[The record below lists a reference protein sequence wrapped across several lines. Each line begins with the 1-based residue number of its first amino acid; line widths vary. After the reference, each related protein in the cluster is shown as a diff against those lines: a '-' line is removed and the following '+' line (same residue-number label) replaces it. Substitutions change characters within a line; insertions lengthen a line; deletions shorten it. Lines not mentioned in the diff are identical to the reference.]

1 MNRLGFVLLMWL
13 GCISCI
19 RENVGESIQYVQ
31 PGDRLPDFT
40 VELSDG
46 TILSRHSLVGKVSV
60 LVFSIRNV
68 RIVSGSF
75 RLFRNCMS
83 ITGRMPVWKSS
94 VSVGKRRLMRW
105 PCIGGST
112 S

>member
-60 LVFSIRNV
+60 LVFFHTECPDCQRE
-68 RIVSGSF
+68 
-75 RLFRNCMS
+75 L
-83 ITGRMPVWKSS
+83 PV
-94 VSVGKRRLMRW
+94 V
-105 PCIGGST
+105 
-112 S
+112 